1 MLRPPWIALLAG
13 ALAACSD
20 PAPDAPTIPARWW
33 GDDAPPHTATMVM
46 LPSQHE
52 ALLVHP
58 DGDSVAFVDLDARTL
73 VTEIA
78 LGPTPSVAPDGR
90 WEPPIAPVAVA
101 LAPHRR
107 RAFVVGRND
116 GSLHAIDLTARRVIA
131 RATVCTEPVGALVGP
146 AEDSVLVAC
155 AADRELADVDPVTL
169 AVRRRVALDH
179 EPGAMALDDDARGL
193 FVTHP
198 MTGAV
203 LRLDAVSLAVRDRG
217 AVPEVP
223 WTLHPIRAHGV
234 PRAFTDLAVRPTTR
248 ELWTLHQLYST
259 TNSQPVLNFES
270 TVFPAV
276 TLLDATTPSHTPLR
290 PTLSTDSRLAGVDG
304 ALLHIVS
311 NPRALAF
318 TPDGRFAVLA
328 NRNSESVTVL
338 DASRGAEVGFFQDL
352 AGRMV
357 DAVVMAPDG
366 ARFWLNARNSGTV
379 LTFALSPAGVP
390 SPDGAPFASRVRDP
404 MPETLRTG
412 QWMFHNA
419 NDRYQAFPITVN
431 HWLSCESCHPNGG
444 TAAVTQRFE
453 VGPRDTPDLRAG
465 LDGFLM
471 HTATRTGVGDFW
483 RTIDVEQGGLFRP
496 DDFEQGPLL
505 DALTD
510 YVVHA
515 IAPLRAPRTDPAKV
529 ARGDAL
535 FHRDDVGCARC
546 HTGPRGTDSGANNP
560 TLSLAGEV
568 RLYDVGTC
576 ALDGPWIDRPHRD
589 VSQRPRDPCRFDTP
603 TLHGVARTGPWLHD
617 GSAATLLD
625 VLTSRNAGGLH
636 GNTAG
641 LSRDD
646 LDALLE
652 YLRAQ

>member
-1 MLRPPWIALLAG
+1 MFRPSRLALLAG
-13 ALAACSD
+13 ALVACSD
-20 PAPDAPTIPARWW
+20 PMPPAQIPARWW
-33 GDDAPPHTATMVM
+33 GDDAPPHTATMVR
-46 LPSQHE
+46 LPAQHE

-58 DGDSVAFVDLDARTL
+58 DGDSVAFVDLDARAL
-73 VTEIA
+73 VAEVP
-78 LGPTPSVAPDGR
+78 LGPTPTRRPDGR

-101 LAPHRR
+101 LAPHRG

-116 GSLHAIDLTARRVIA
+116 GSLHAIDLATRRVVA
-131 RATVCTEPVGALVGP
+131 RATVCTEPVDALVGP
-146 AEDSVLVAC
+146 GEDSVLVAC

-169 AVRRRVALDH
+169 AVRRRITLDH
-179 EPGAMALDDDARGL
+179 EPGAMALDDDAEGL

-276 TLLDATTPSHTPLR
+276 TLLDATAPSRTPLR
-290 PTLSTDSRLAGVDG
+290 PTLSTDSRLAGIDG

-338 DASRGAEVGFFQDL
+338 DATRGEEVGFVQDL

-366 ARFWLNARNSGTV
+366 AHFWLNARSSGTV
-379 LTFALSPAGVP
+379 LPFALSPSGVP
-390 SPDGAPFASRVRDP
+390 TPDGAPFASRVRDP

-444 TAAVTQRFE
+444 TAAITQRFE

-505 DALTD
+505 EALTE

-515 IAPLRAPRTDPAKV
+515 IAPLHPPRTDAAKV
-529 ARGDAL
+529 ARGDVL

-560 TLSLAGEV
+560 GLSLAGEV

-576 ALDGPWIDRPHRD
+576 ALDAPWTDRPHRD
-589 VSQRPRDPCRFDTP
+589 VSQRPRDACRFDTP
-603 TLHGVARTGPWLHD
+603 TLHAVARTGPWLHD

-636 GNTAG
+636 GHTAG

-646 LDALLE
+646 LDDLVE